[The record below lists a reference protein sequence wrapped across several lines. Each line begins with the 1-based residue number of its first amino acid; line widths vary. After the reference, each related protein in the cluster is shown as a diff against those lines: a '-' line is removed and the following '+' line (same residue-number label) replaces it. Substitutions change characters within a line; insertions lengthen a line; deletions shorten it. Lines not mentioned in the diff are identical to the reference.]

1 MGDCSLDLISS
12 MLVAYI
18 KATTTVNIF
27 FLEHS
32 ISCNS
37 LTVLVNMYNYWN
49 IKSRILESAV
59 LILKTEKI
67 YQAINLWCIIFL
79 CSVLKS
85 ELFNIVLYF

>member
-1 MGDCSLDLISS
+1 M
-12 MLVAYI
+12 
-18 KATTTVNIF
+18 
-27 FLEHS
+27 
-32 ISCNS
+32 
-37 LTVLVNMYNYWN
+37 TVLVNMYNYWN

-79 CSVLKS
+79 YSVLKI